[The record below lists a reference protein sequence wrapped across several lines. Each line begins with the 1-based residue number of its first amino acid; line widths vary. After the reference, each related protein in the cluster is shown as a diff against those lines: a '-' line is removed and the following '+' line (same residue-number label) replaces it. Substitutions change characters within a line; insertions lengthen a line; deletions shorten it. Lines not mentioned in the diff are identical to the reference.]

1 VPGVCL
7 FNVYGQGTCAC
18 RSLTS
23 GDDTR
28 ESLSNELEDRRIDL
42 LSNLVARMYFAD
54 LSQLRRFRA

>member
-1 VPGVCL
+1 
-7 FNVYGQGTCAC
+7 
-18 RSLTS
+18 LTS